1 MPNLAPSILSHP
13 CAAVSA
19 LPVFFLGCQPQWPDA
34 LDRNGCLTSPV
45 SLPHSQLLLFTYN
58 ARTFLRRFWQ
68 LSVPSAP
75 QALSAAPRQGSIG
88 VTAGIWQGR
97 SRVWVLRWLRVVRKD
112 GWPREL
118 PLFKSTPQQMV
129 IFDDE

>member
-45 SLPHSQLLLFTYN
+45 SD
-58 ARTFLRRFWQ
+58 
-68 LSVPSAP
+68 PSAFRILSCSFSQIMP
-75 QALSAAPRQGSIG
+75 EPFFGDSGSYLFPRPLRSSQVLSAASRQGSIS

-97 SRVWVLRWLRVVRKD
+97 SRVWVLRWLRVV
-112 GWPREL
+112 
-118 PLFKSTPQQMV
+118 
-129 IFDDE
+129 